1 MPSRSD
7 DRRSITAAALARLL
21 ERLAPDP
28 DRAAREYERLR
39 RTLVRFFDWRG
50 TWPPD
55 ECADETIDRLARKL
69 ESTAVEDVF
78 EYARGI
84 ARLVVL
90 ERGRAPVPARL
101 DVDVS
106 IAPAPRD
113 EAGERLRDC
122 FDACLDRFPADS
134 RSLVVGYYQ
143 GERTTRIENRRTIA
157 AQLGLS
163 DNALRSR
170 VQRLR
175 DRLEACVRE
184 CVARSAERVL

>member
-7 DRRSITAAALARLL
+7 DRRSITAAALAALL
-21 ERLAPDP
+21 ARLAPDP

-50 TWPPD
+50 VWPPD

-69 ESTAVEDVF
+69 ETTAVEDVF

-84 ARLVVL
+84 ARLVGL
-90 ERGRAPVPARL
+90 ERGRAPVLARVDL
-101 DVDVS
+101 DAS

-113 EAGERLRDC
+113 EAGEELRDC
-122 FDACLDRFPADS
+122 FDSCLDGFSSDS
-134 RSLVVGYYQ
+134 RALVVGYYQ
-143 GERTTRIENRRTIA
+143 GERTTKIENRRTMA

-175 DRLEACVRE
+175 DRLESCVRE
-184 CVARSAERVL
+184 CVARSAERLM